1 MSQGDAN
8 RLSDDDFEQI
18 DVEKELQNER
28 RRRKIANQMRMQPL
42 PELDIDDFDNIDDIN
57 LESNE
62 RGQDEGTKRPY
73 QSSATAQ
80 VYRHSE
86 KLPRKEAERERK
98 KVCELKRPPRLMS
111 DDGGSGDNTSSSGG
125 RIDSPTSAK
134 TD

>member
-62 RGQDEGTKRPY
+62 RG
-73 QSSATAQ
+73 
-80 VYRHSE
+80 
-86 KLPRKEAERERK
+86 
-98 KVCELKRPPRLMS
+98 
-111 DDGGSGDNTSSSGG
+111 
-125 RIDSPTSAK
+125 
-134 TD
+134 

>member
-18 DVEKELQNER
+18 DIEKELQNER

-62 RGQDEGTKRPY
+62 RG
-73 QSSATAQ
+73 
-80 VYRHSE
+80 
-86 KLPRKEAERERK
+86 
-98 KVCELKRPPRLMS
+98 
-111 DDGGSGDNTSSSGG
+111 
-125 RIDSPTSAK
+125 
-134 TD
+134 